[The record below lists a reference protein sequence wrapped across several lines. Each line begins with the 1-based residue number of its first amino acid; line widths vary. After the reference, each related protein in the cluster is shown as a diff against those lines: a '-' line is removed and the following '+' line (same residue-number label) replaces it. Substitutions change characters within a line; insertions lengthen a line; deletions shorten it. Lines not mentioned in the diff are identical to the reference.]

1 MSRRGL
7 WRQVSARPAI
17 SESEWSKIDL
27 AYYPNMLK
35 RFSEWFGL
43 KKKLHE
49 RQQTPPLVFERE
61 VWWASVGENVGSEI
75 NGKSALFSR
84 PVIIYKKLSHGFY
97 FVIPTT
103 TQKKEGNWFVHVR
116 YQRTDMTACL
126 HQARA
131 IDHRRLSSRLDPRI
145 LSTGPRGKMS
155 MLKSRYAARRAERH
169 STMNCGFLE
178 PEEAPSELDHPAP
191 YACITGPCQA
201 QNAGP
206 SRTFAL

>member
-1 MSRRGL
+1 
-7 WRQVSARPAI
+7 
-17 SESEWSKIDL
+17 
-27 AYYPNMLK
+27 MLK

-49 RQQTPPLVFERE
+49 RQQTSPLVSERE

-103 TQKKEGNWFVHVR
+103 TQKKEGSWFVRVR

-126 HQARA
+126 HQAR
-131 IDHRRLSSRLDPRI
+131 DRSSSLVV
-145 LSTGPRGKMS
+145 
-155 MLKSRYAARRAERH
+155 AAR
-169 STMNCGFLE
+169 
-178 PEEAPSELDHPAP
+178 PACEV
-191 YACITGPCQA
+191 AHLFTAGEVTITG
-201 QNAGP
+201 
-206 SRTFAL
+206 